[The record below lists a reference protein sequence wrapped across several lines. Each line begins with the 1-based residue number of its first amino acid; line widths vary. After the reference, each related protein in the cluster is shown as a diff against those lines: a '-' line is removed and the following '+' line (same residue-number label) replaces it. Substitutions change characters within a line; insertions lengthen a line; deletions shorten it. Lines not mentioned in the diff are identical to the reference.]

1 MADLARAEQEVKLR
15 EQELKDTEIR
25 APFDGTIT
33 EIFINRGDS
42 LRPIETPVLQIVG
55 LDSLFAEL
63 RLPSSYVP
71 NVRLQQPVRVQVEGE
86 WMGRAGQVEGRVTYI
101 NPTID
106 AASRTFK
113 IKVGIP
119 ANRGT
124 VRPGMLVEARF

>member
-1 MADLARAEQEVKLR
+1 
-15 EQELKDTEIR
+15 
-25 APFDGTIT
+25 
-33 EIFINRGDS
+33 
-42 LRPIETPVLQIVG
+42 
-55 LDSLFAEL
+55 
-63 RLPSSYVP
+63 
-71 NVRLQQPVRVQVEGE
+71 
-86 WMGRAGQVEGRVTYI
+86 MGRVGQVEGRVTYI